1 MDFKEYFLTNNK
13 SGFKS
18 KESYLQKNNPELHQ
32 QIIDFNKINNIETK
46 TFAEAIWYFIN
57 NQTKNKKCSCGN
69 SVKFR
74 NLTIGFQEYCSRKC
88 ANTNEVSNSK
98 RKETNIK
105 KYGNEYAIA
114 SKKVKVKIHDSF
126 KEKYG
131 TDNPFKNKDIQ
142 EKIKTTNL
150 NKFGGQPMNS
160 NKVKEKFKKTMM
172 ENYNVEYSSQIPEN
186 KEKLK
191 KRYLVNLIESVN
203 DKFVSINGNE
213 VTLECC
219 ECHKSYT
226 ADRSFINQRKRLGMI
241 TCIHCNPIGFVN
253 TSTHEKEIAEFL
265 NENNIDFTPN
275 DRTVISP
282 HELDF
287 YIPDQNVGIELNGV
301 YFHSEVFKDSKYHL
315 DKTKKFS
322 GQLLHIFEDEWIY
335 KKDIIKSIIR
345 QTLKLPTEK
354 IFGRKCII
362 KEVSNVDSKNFLNE
376 NHIQGNVNTNI
387 RYGLYYNDEL
397 VSLMTFGGLRKS
409 LGTSAK
415 ENEYELLRFC
425 NKINT
430 TIVGGA
436 SKLFKHFLANN
447 HPEKIISYS
456 DKRLFSGGLYEQLG
470 FIKKEDTQPNYFY
483 IKNGIREN
491 RFKYRK
497 SELVKEGFDSSKTEH
512 QIMIE
517 RKMYRIYDCGN
528 FKFEFKS

>member
-1 MDFKEYFLTNNK
+1 
-13 SGFKS
+13 
-18 KESYLQKNNPELHQ
+18 
-32 QIIDFNKINNIETK
+32 
-46 TFAEAIWYFIN
+46 
-57 NQTKNKKCSCGN
+57 
-69 SVKFR
+69 
-74 NLTIGFQEYCSRKC
+74 
-88 ANTNEVSNSK
+88 
-98 RKETNIK
+98 
-105 KYGNEYAIA
+105 
-114 SKKVKVKIHDSF
+114 
-126 KEKYG
+126 
-131 TDNPFKNKDIQ
+131 
-142 EKIKTTNL
+142 
-150 NKFGGQPMNS
+150 
-160 NKVKEKFKKTMM
+160 
-172 ENYNVEYSSQIPEN
+172 
-186 KEKLK
+186 
-191 KRYLVNLIESVN
+191 
-203 DKFVSINGNE
+203 
-213 VTLECC
+213 
-219 ECHKSYT
+219 
-226 ADRSFINQRKRLGMI
+226 MI

-253 TSTHEKEIAEFL
+253 S
-265 NENNIDFTPN
+265 
-275 DRTVISP
+275 
-282 HELDF
+282 
-287 YIPDQNVGIELNGV
+287 
-301 YFHSEVFKDSKYHL
+301 
-315 DKTKKFS
+315 
-322 GQLLHIFEDEWIY
+322 
-335 KKDIIKSIIR
+335 
-345 QTLKLPTEK
+345 
-354 IFGRKCII
+354 
-362 KEVSNVDSKNFLNE
+362 
-376 NHIQGNVNTNI
+376 NI